1 MPGWFGKIADAAELS
16 AKTMVMGPVDAMAS
30 MSDSTEEASDQL
42 STYARR
48 QTDARSDMTALTEA
62 IEDQEDGIAELTAE
76 WKTLLGTL
84 DTREA
89 FDNLDQSLNDLFDA
103 GVKAFGGSAEEV
115 RKFNSA
121 QKDSIDQIADLAIAM
136 DLTFG
141 EQNKLKIFVD
151 SGDLIAAAGYL
162 KNLKTGYGVDLGFG
176 VGIVAGKRAMGG
188 PVAGGSTYLV
198 GERGPE
204 LFTPSSSGNITPNG
218 AMGGNTI
225 TVNVNGGDPNSI
237 VRALQQYVR
246 QSGPIPVNTRA
257 M

>member
-1 MPGWFGKIADAAELS
+1 
-16 AKTMVMGPVDAMAS
+16 
-30 MSDSTEEASDQL
+30 
-42 STYARR
+42 
-48 QTDARSDMTALTEA
+48 MTALTEA
-62 IEDQEDGIAELTAE
+62 IEDQQDGIAELTDE

-89 FDNLDQSLNDLFDA
+89 FDNLDESLNDLFDA

-176 VGIVAGKRAMGG
+176 VGIVPGRKALGG
-188 PVAGGSTYLV
+188 PVSPNNSYIV

-204 LFTPSSSGNITPNG
+204 LFTPSSSGNITPNH
-218 AMGGNTI
+218 AMSGGSTI
-225 TVNVNGGDPNSI
+225 TVNVNGGDPDAV
-237 VRALQQYVR
+237 VRAIQKYARQNGAIPLQTTTGAR
-246 QSGPIPVNTRA
+246 F
-257 M
+257 